1 MDWILLIQI
10 CSIIKNECG
19 ATMQFPKP
27 IKTFYDCQRIAYD
40 VGADW
45 LQKMKKDE
53 VNKHRLAVRVECVL
67 PKPVDQSP
75 ESKSRVHQLHETPR
89 YVLIFNGNQDPAEA
103 RYPAEAP
110 TDRLKHRFFEGR

>member
-103 RYPAEAP
+103 RYPGKSP
-110 TDRLKHRFFEGR
+110 PYRLKDRLFKRR